1 MSKFKELKDYVRGHI
16 PQIVGTVAGII
27 AVILVCVIIIILNS
41 EVKNDNGQIETTKK
55 QALETTVKNEE
66 TKETVTKQ
74 TKATTKT
81 DGTTTE
87 ETSKEENTTEQA
99 TKKQEET
106 KRQQEAATN
115 VQVVTTQQHTT
126 TKTQTVVQPT
136 TKKQEATTKK
146 PETPTTPPRGK
157 NGVILEEL
165 SFDRWNY
172 SKRVH
177 ESVPVPKTYTEYKNN
192 ASNKNAIG
200 YAILYDDYKIRD
212 DIFYNELTFKKS
224 TEQDIINIYGKPKV
238 TYYYDKENNK
248 YITYQ
253 YGYYANGVEED
264 IIYIRFCIWSELGNT
279 LGAISIGN
287 ADALGLEEYLK

>member
-1 MSKFKELKDYVRGHI
+1 MSKFKELKNYVKEHI
-16 PQIVGTVAGII
+16 PQVVGTIAGII

-66 TKETVTKQ
+66 TKEAITKQ
-74 TKATTKT
+74 TKATTKIEE
-81 DGTTTE
+81 TTTV
-87 ETSKEENTTEQA
+87 ETSKEEDTTEQA

-136 TKKQEATTKK
+136 TKKQEATTKR

-165 SFDRWNY
+165 ARPVWRGYD
-172 SKRVH
+172 V
-177 ESVPVPKTYTEYKNN
+177 VPKTKTELIKQCDGDEESCYLYSYNGIYENDKKPFNN
-192 ASNKNAIG
+192 
-200 YAILYDDYKIRD
+200 D
-212 DIFYNELTFKKS
+212 FTFQET
-224 TEQDIINIYGKPKV
+224 TESQVISIYGQPLTSYTTKNGKFLV
-238 TYYYDKENNK
+238 
-248 YITYQ
+248 YQ
-253 YGYYANGVEED
+253 YGYYADGVRDE
-264 IIYIRFCIWSELGNT
+264 IIYIRFGFANVLDMKFGSVG
-279 LGAISIGN
+279 IGN
-287 ADALGLEEYLK
+287 IDDLGFEKFMN

>member
-1 MSKFKELKDYVRGHI
+1 MSKFKELKDYVKGHI

-55 QALETTVKNEE
+55 QALETTIKNEE

-87 ETSKEENTTEQA
+87 EISKEEDTTEQS

-106 KRQQEAATN
+106 KRQQEATTN

-126 TKTQTVVQPT
+126 VQPT

-146 PETPTTPPRGK
+146 PETPTTPPRGG

>member
-1 MSKFKELKDYVRGHI
+1 MSKFKELKDYVKEHI
-16 PQIVGTVAGII
+16 PQIVGTIAGII

-66 TKETVTKQ
+66 TKEAVTKQ
-74 TKATTKT
+74 TKATTKI
-81 DGTTTE
+81 DATTTV
-87 ETSKEENTTEQA
+87 ETTKEEDTTEQA

-115 VQVVTTQQHTT
+115 VQVVTTQQYTT
-126 TKTQTVVQPT
+126 VQPT
-136 TKKQEATTKK
+136 TKKQEQTTKK
-146 PETPTTPPRGK
+146 QETTTAPVVRGK

-224 TEQDIINIYGKPKV
+224 TEQDIISIYGKPL
-238 TYYYDKENNK
+238 TK
-248 YITYQ
+248 YSTANGEFLVYQ
-253 YGYYANGVEED
+253 YGHYASSEED
-264 IIYIRFCIWSELGNT
+264 IIYIRFGIAYKLDNKFGSVG
-279 LGAISIGN
+279 IVN
-287 ADALGLEEYLK
+287 ADALEEYLK

>member
-1 MSKFKELKDYVRGHI
+1 MSKFKELKNYVKEHI

-41 EVKNDNGQIETTKK
+41 EVRNDNGQIETTKK
-55 QALETTVKNEE
+55 QALETTIKNEE
-66 TKETVTKQ
+66 TKEAVTKQ

-87 ETSKEENTTEQA
+87 ETSKEEDTTEQA

-126 TKTQTVVQPT
+126 VQPT
-136 TKKQEATTKK
+136 TKKQEQTTKK

-165 SFDRWNY
+165 SFISYNWDTRNEE
-172 SKRVH
+172 VIA
-177 ESVPVPKTYTEYKNN
+177 VPKAKNRENVIKDGAIPGYTIVYTSPAVTQYN
-192 ASNKNAIG
+192 
-200 YAILYDDYKIRD
+200 
-212 DIFYNELTFKKS
+212 IFNNELTFQKT
-224 TEQDIINIYGKPKV
+224 TESQVISIYGQPL
-238 TYYYDKENNK
+238 TSYCDENKNK
-248 YITYQ
+248 YSVYQ
-253 YGYYANGVEED
+253 YGYYANGVKNE
-264 IIYIRFCIWSELGNT
+264 IIYITFGFANVLDMK
-279 LGAISIGN
+279 LGAVGIASAEYTKIEGN
-287 ADALGLEEYLK
+287 

>member
-1 MSKFKELKDYVRGHI
+1 MSKFKELKNYVKEHI

-55 QALETTVKNEE
+55 QTLETTVKNEE

-87 ETSKEENTTEQA
+87 ETSKDENTTEQA

-165 SFDRWNY
+165 ARPVWRGYD
-172 SKRVH
+172 V
-177 ESVPVPKTYTEYKNN
+177 VPKTKTELIKQCEGYEGSIGYMYLYTEPYENVQKPFNNEITFSKTTEKNVI
-192 ASNKNAIG
+192 SIYGQPLTK
-200 YAILYDDYKIRD
+200 YDYKSGGGK
-212 DIFYNELTFKKS
+212 EL
-224 TEQDIINIYGKPKV
+224 V
-238 TYYYDKENNK
+238 
-248 YITYQ
+248 YQ
-253 YGYYANGVEED
+253 YGYYANGNSYE
-264 IIYIRFCIWSELGNT
+264 IIYIGFGFFNRNNKLLSSI
-279 LGAISIGN
+279 AIGN
-287 ADALGLEEYLK
+287 AEDLGIEEYLK